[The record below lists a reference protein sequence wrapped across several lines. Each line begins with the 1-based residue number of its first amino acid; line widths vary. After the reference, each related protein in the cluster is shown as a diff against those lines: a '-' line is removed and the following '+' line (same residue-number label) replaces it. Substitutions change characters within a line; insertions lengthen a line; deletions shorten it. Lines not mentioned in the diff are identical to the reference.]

1 MNAPAHH
8 LDPATLLAYAAGALP
23 VAFAVVAASH
33 LQVCAPCRA
42 ALRAAEGVGAHLLE
56 QLRGVPLSA
65 AARATLRGR
74 LAADASSP
82 RTAPP
87 APARAPGPDVL
98 PALLQPFFGD
108 RYSRLRWT
116 CLSPG
121 VHYLDAQPDPHSRLV
136 LLRLEIGCAGPV
148 HRHHGHALTMV
159 LRGAY
164 QDGPGRFGP
173 GDVADL
179 DDGRR
184 HRPLAV
190 SRRRCIWA
198 SALAAAPP
206 WRHATGKGSLMRHER

>member
-1 MNAPAHH
+1 M
-8 LDPATLLAYAAGALP
+8 LSSST
-23 VAFAVVAASH
+23 
-33 LQVCAPCRA
+33 
-42 ALRAAEGVGAHLLE
+42 GV
-56 QLRGVPLSA
+56 SA
-65 AARATLRGR
+65 ANS
-74 LAADASSP
+74 LA
-82 RTAPP
+82 
-87 APARAPGPDVL
+87 L
-98 PALLQPFFGD
+98 FQ
-108 RYSRLRWT
+108 
-116 CLSPG
+116 
-121 VHYLDAQPDPHSRLV
+121 
-136 LLRLEIGCAGPV
+136 RLEPT
-148 HRHHGHALTMV
+148 TMV

>member
-33 LQVCAPCRA
+33 LQLCVPCRA

-56 QLRGVPLSA
+56 QLRGAPLSSS
-65 AARATLRGR
+65 ARATLRGR
-74 LAADASSP
+74 LDADP
-82 RTAPP
+82 APP
-87 APARAPGPDVL
+87 APCRATPRPPAPDALPGPL
-98 PALLQPFFGD
+98 RPFFGD

-121 VHYLDAQPDPHSRLV
+121 VHYLDVRPDAQARLV

-148 HRHHGHALTMV
+148 HRHRGHALTMV
-159 LRGAY
+159 LRGAC

-179 DDGRR
+179 DDGRS

-198 SALAAAPP
+198 CALAAGPP
-206 WRHATGKGSLMRHER
+206 WRLSGGGAAMRRHPR

>member
-8 LDPATLLAYAAGALP
+8 LDPCTLLAYAAGALP
-23 VAFAVVAASH
+23 AAFAVVAASH
-33 LQVCAPCRA
+33 LLVCAPCRA

-56 QLRGVPLSA
+56 QLRRAPLSA

-74 LAADASSP
+74 LADDP
-82 RTAPP
+82 APP
-87 APARAPGPDVL
+87 PATPAPPRFRGPDAL

-108 RYSRLRWT
+108 RYSRLRWS

-121 VHYLDAQPDPHSRLV
+121 VHYLDAQPDPQARLV
-136 LLRLEIGCAGPV
+136 LLRLEIGCSGPV
-148 HRHHGHALTMV
+148 HGHDGHALTMV

-198 SALAAAPP
+198 SALAAATPC
-206 WRHATGKGSLMRHER
+206 RHPARASSLPRQGC